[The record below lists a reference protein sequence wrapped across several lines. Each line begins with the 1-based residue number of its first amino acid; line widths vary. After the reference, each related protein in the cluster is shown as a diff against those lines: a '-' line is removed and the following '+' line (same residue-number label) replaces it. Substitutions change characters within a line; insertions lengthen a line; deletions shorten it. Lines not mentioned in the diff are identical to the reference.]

1 MTNQNCTIYKNIF
14 AKKAYHLSVE
24 ECLERIKNGKS
35 KDLIETIR
43 VTLDK
48 DRSSEMKRNLPSVC
62 FSGIFESERKD
73 DLLVKHS
80 GYIILDFDDVED
92 VETYKH
98 ELFAHKFIKACWI
111 SPSGNGVKAL
121 VKIASSD
128 KHREHFMALQE
139 QFPLIDRS
147 GVNPSRVCYE
157 SYDPEIFVRDE
168 VEPFT
173 KIKTIDRIVEKTI
186 ESDAGKTFDKILKWL
201 TNKGDAFV
209 TGERNL
215 FIFKLASACCRF
227 GLSDYDTERFIHNS
241 ILINDNSFS
250 GKEATQAIQSA
261 FKSNANKA
269 GSAYFE
275 KDILI
280 ERTSREEI
288 KLDEKFFDVTVRPKD
303 VLFGEDVK
311 EDAMKL
317 YDFGYE
323 SAETTE
329 IPELDVFWKWKKGE
343 LTLLSGI
350 GNYGKALDIETDI
363 PTPDGLKKMKDLK
376 VGDRVFDEN
385 GKPCNVIN
393 ATDVML
399 NRNCFKVLFN
409 DGTEVIADENHLWL
423 TDTVVSR
430 RSIRNS
436 KKNNRFFPRE
446 LKNKGVDQTHK
457 REFESV
463 KTTLDIS
470 KSLVFDGE
478 YNHSVK
484 KCKPVEYPEVNH
496 SIHPYVFGCW
506 IGDGHSSGGGFTC
519 NDEQIIQKIQQH
531 GENIKKNKPK
541 YGYYIKGLK
550 QRLRVV
556 GVFENK
562 HIPDEYLYDSVENRM
577 DLLRGLMDTDGYVS
591 KKSICEFTTIK
602 KHLAEQVYFLI
613 CSLGIKA
620 TIYEA
625 DAKLYGRI
633 VSKKYRI
640 TFCTTEKVFYLDRK
654 LERLKDKIKNEN
666 RTIFSCTPCDSVPVR
681 CIEVDSSSKLFLCT
695 KSHIPTHNSSFLK
708 YILLMKSI
716 KKGWKWAL
724 FAPEDFPAH
733 EFYHDIVE
741 MYIGHDMTPRNFNRQ
756 SRELYEQVYDWVSKH
771 FFFVYPKEISSTPD
785 YIKERFLELIIKE
798 QVNGV
803 VIDPF
808 NQMDN
813 DYSKVGGRDDK
824 YLEIVLSDFKR
835 FAQVNDIPFLVV
847 AHPKLIRNKDPEG
860 NYECPD
866 VFDIAGGAMN
876 NNKYDNI
883 MIYHRPLRHS
893 DPQATNCEL
902 HTKKIKRQKIV
913 GSIGVLNFN
922 LKKLTRRYLFES
934 QIDYVQ
940 QIVSD
945 TPELEPEQTLPEV
958 EDFTP
963 PF

>member
-35 KDLIETIR
+35 KALIETIR

-168 VEPFT
+168 VKPFT
-173 KIKTIDRIVEKTI
+173 KIKTIDRIIEKTI
-186 ESDAGKTFDKILKWL
+186 ESDAGKTFDRILKWL

-241 ILINDNSFS
+241 ILMNDNSFS

-329 IPELDVFWKWKKGE
+329 VPELDVFWKWKKGE

-350 GNYGKALDIETDI
+350 GNYGK
-363 PTPDGLKKMKDLK
+363 
-376 VGDRVFDEN
+376 
-385 GKPCNVIN
+385 
-393 ATDVML
+393 
-399 NRNCFKVLFN
+399 
-409 DGTEVIADENHLWL
+409 
-423 TDTVVSR
+423 
-430 RSIRNS
+430 
-436 KKNNRFFPRE
+436 
-446 LKNKGVDQTHK
+446 
-457 REFESV
+457 
-463 KTTLDIS
+463 
-470 KSLVFDGE
+470 
-478 YNHSVK
+478 
-484 KCKPVEYPEVNH
+484 
-496 SIHPYVFGCW
+496 
-506 IGDGHSSGGGFTC
+506 
-519 NDEQIIQKIQQH
+519 
-531 GENIKKNKPK
+531 
-541 YGYYIKGLK
+541 
-550 QRLRVV
+550 
-556 GVFENK
+556 
-562 HIPDEYLYDSVENRM
+562 
-577 DLLRGLMDTDGYVS
+577 
-591 KKSICEFTTIK
+591 
-602 KHLAEQVYFLI
+602 
-613 CSLGIKA
+613 
-620 TIYEA
+620 
-625 DAKLYGRI
+625 
-633 VSKKYRI
+633 
-640 TFCTTEKVFYLDRK
+640 
-654 LERLKDKIKNEN
+654 
-666 RTIFSCTPCDSVPVR
+666 
-681 CIEVDSSSKLFLCT
+681 
-695 KSHIPTHNSSFLK
+695 SSFLK

-733 EFYHDIVE
+733 EFYHDLVE
-741 MYIGHDMTPRNFNRQ
+741 MYIGEDMTPRNFNRKT
-756 SRELYEQVYDWVSKH
+756 RELYEQVYDWVSKH

-847 AHPKLIRNKDPEG
+847 AHPKLIRNKDPQG

-913 GSIGVLNFN
+913 GSIGVLSFN
-922 LKKLTRRYLFES
+922 LKKYTRRYLFES
-934 QIDYVQ
+934 QVDYVQ
-940 QIVSD
+940 QLVSD
-945 TPELEPEQTLPEV
+945 TPEFEQQEQFTTPLPEI

>member
-98 ELFAHKFIKACWI
+98 ELFAHKFIKACWV

-186 ESDAGKTFDKILKWL
+186 ESDAGKTFDRILKWL

-241 ILINDNSFS
+241 ILMNDNSFS

-350 GNYGKALDIETDI
+350 GNYGK
-363 PTPDGLKKMKDLK
+363 
-376 VGDRVFDEN
+376 
-385 GKPCNVIN
+385 
-393 ATDVML
+393 
-399 NRNCFKVLFN
+399 
-409 DGTEVIADENHLWL
+409 
-423 TDTVVSR
+423 
-430 RSIRNS
+430 
-436 KKNNRFFPRE
+436 
-446 LKNKGVDQTHK
+446 
-457 REFESV
+457 
-463 KTTLDIS
+463 
-470 KSLVFDGE
+470 
-478 YNHSVK
+478 
-484 KCKPVEYPEVNH
+484 
-496 SIHPYVFGCW
+496 
-506 IGDGHSSGGGFTC
+506 
-519 NDEQIIQKIQQH
+519 
-531 GENIKKNKPK
+531 
-541 YGYYIKGLK
+541 
-550 QRLRVV
+550 
-556 GVFENK
+556 
-562 HIPDEYLYDSVENRM
+562 
-577 DLLRGLMDTDGYVS
+577 
-591 KKSICEFTTIK
+591 
-602 KHLAEQVYFLI
+602 
-613 CSLGIKA
+613 
-620 TIYEA
+620 
-625 DAKLYGRI
+625 
-633 VSKKYRI
+633 
-640 TFCTTEKVFYLDRK
+640 
-654 LERLKDKIKNEN
+654 
-666 RTIFSCTPCDSVPVR
+666 
-681 CIEVDSSSKLFLCT
+681 
-695 KSHIPTHNSSFLK
+695 SSFLK

-733 EFYHDIVE
+733 EFYHDLVE
-741 MYIGHDMTPRNFNRQ
+741 MYIGEDMTPRNFNRKT
-756 SRELYEQVYDWVSKH
+756 RELYEQVYDWVSKH

-847 AHPKLIRNKDPEG
+847 AHPKLIRNKDPQG

-913 GSIGVLNFN
+913 GSIGVLSFN
-922 LKKLTRRYLFES
+922 LKKYTRRYLFES
-934 QIDYVQ
+934 QVDYVQ
-940 QIVSD
+940 QLVSD
-945 TPELEPEQTLPEV
+945 TPEFEQQEQFTTPLPEI

>member
-35 KDLIETIR
+35 KALIETIR

-168 VEPFT
+168 VKPFT
-173 KIKTIDRIVEKTI
+173 KIKTIDRIIEKTI
-186 ESDAGKTFDKILKWL
+186 ESDAGKTFDRILKWL

-241 ILINDNSFS
+241 ILMNDNSFS

-329 IPELDVFWKWKKGE
+329 VPELDIFWKWKKGE

-350 GNYGKALDIETDI
+350 GNYGK
-363 PTPDGLKKMKDLK
+363 
-376 VGDRVFDEN
+376 
-385 GKPCNVIN
+385 
-393 ATDVML
+393 
-399 NRNCFKVLFN
+399 
-409 DGTEVIADENHLWL
+409 
-423 TDTVVSR
+423 
-430 RSIRNS
+430 
-436 KKNNRFFPRE
+436 
-446 LKNKGVDQTHK
+446 
-457 REFESV
+457 
-463 KTTLDIS
+463 
-470 KSLVFDGE
+470 
-478 YNHSVK
+478 
-484 KCKPVEYPEVNH
+484 
-496 SIHPYVFGCW
+496 
-506 IGDGHSSGGGFTC
+506 
-519 NDEQIIQKIQQH
+519 
-531 GENIKKNKPK
+531 
-541 YGYYIKGLK
+541 
-550 QRLRVV
+550 
-556 GVFENK
+556 
-562 HIPDEYLYDSVENRM
+562 
-577 DLLRGLMDTDGYVS
+577 
-591 KKSICEFTTIK
+591 
-602 KHLAEQVYFLI
+602 
-613 CSLGIKA
+613 
-620 TIYEA
+620 
-625 DAKLYGRI
+625 
-633 VSKKYRI
+633 
-640 TFCTTEKVFYLDRK
+640 
-654 LERLKDKIKNEN
+654 
-666 RTIFSCTPCDSVPVR
+666 
-681 CIEVDSSSKLFLCT
+681 
-695 KSHIPTHNSSFLK
+695 SSFLK

-733 EFYHDIVE
+733 EFYHDLVE
-741 MYIGHDMTPRNFNRQ
+741 MYIGEDMTPRNFNRKT
-756 SRELYEQVYDWVSKH
+756 RELYEQVYDWVSKH

-847 AHPKLIRNKDPEG
+847 AHPKLIRNKDPQG

-913 GSIGVLNFN
+913 GSIGVLSFN
-922 LKKLTRRYLFES
+922 LKKYTRRYLFES
-934 QIDYVQ
+934 QVDYVQ
-940 QIVSD
+940 QLVSD
-945 TPELEPEQTLPEV
+945 TPEFEQQEQFTTPLPEI
-958 EDFTP
+958 EGFTP

>member
-14 AKKAYHLSVE
+14 AKKAYHLPVE

-157 SYDPEIFVRDE
+157 SYDPEIFVRDK
-168 VEPFT
+168 VEPFA

-350 GNYGKALDIETDI
+350 GNYGK
-363 PTPDGLKKMKDLK
+363 
-376 VGDRVFDEN
+376 
-385 GKPCNVIN
+385 
-393 ATDVML
+393 
-399 NRNCFKVLFN
+399 
-409 DGTEVIADENHLWL
+409 
-423 TDTVVSR
+423 
-430 RSIRNS
+430 
-436 KKNNRFFPRE
+436 
-446 LKNKGVDQTHK
+446 
-457 REFESV
+457 
-463 KTTLDIS
+463 
-470 KSLVFDGE
+470 
-478 YNHSVK
+478 
-484 KCKPVEYPEVNH
+484 
-496 SIHPYVFGCW
+496 
-506 IGDGHSSGGGFTC
+506 
-519 NDEQIIQKIQQH
+519 
-531 GENIKKNKPK
+531 
-541 YGYYIKGLK
+541 
-550 QRLRVV
+550 
-556 GVFENK
+556 
-562 HIPDEYLYDSVENRM
+562 
-577 DLLRGLMDTDGYVS
+577 
-591 KKSICEFTTIK
+591 
-602 KHLAEQVYFLI
+602 
-613 CSLGIKA
+613 
-620 TIYEA
+620 
-625 DAKLYGRI
+625 
-633 VSKKYRI
+633 
-640 TFCTTEKVFYLDRK
+640 
-654 LERLKDKIKNEN
+654 
-666 RTIFSCTPCDSVPVR
+666 
-681 CIEVDSSSKLFLCT
+681 
-695 KSHIPTHNSSFLK
+695 SSFLK